1 MLKMI
6 AAMTAALAVSG
17 AAAADLKN
25 LGNLTQDEFKRF
37 AADTTSALSY
47 KSVSP
52 GDPLG
57 LLGIDIGVE
66 LSATRLAH
74 PELLQTATGMARKFL
89 LSPRLHAHKGL
100 PLDLDI
106 GAFYAAVPAY
116 DASLYGAELR
126 WSPIEGGVFI
136 PAVSLR
142 GGFTMLSGP
151 SNLDFR
157 STSAEIVISKGFL
170 FIKPYV
176 GAGMVYGSATPT
188 AAGLSAV
195 TLWQRKVFGGVNVN
209 LGLVN
214 LAVEADRT
222 GHDSSYSAKAG
233 FRF

>member
-1 MLKMI
+1 MFKMI
-6 AAMTAALAVSG
+6 AAMTAALTVG
-17 AAAADLKN
+17 AAGAADLKS
-25 LGNLTQDEFKRF
+25 LGKLTQDEFKLF

-57 LLGIDIGVE
+57 LIGLDVGVE
-66 LSATRLAH
+66 LSATRLSH
-74 PELLQTATGMARKFL
+74 PELLQTATGVAREFL

-126 WSPIEGGVFI
+126 WSPIAGNAVI

-157 STSAEIVISKGFL
+157 STSAEVVISKGFL

-176 GAGMVYGSATPT
+176 GAGIVYGSATPDV
-188 AAGLSAV
+188 AGLSAV
-195 TLWQRKVFGGVNVN
+195 TLWQRKYFAGVNVN

-214 LAVEADRT
+214 MAVEADRT
-222 GHDSSYSAKAG
+222 GHDSACSAKLG